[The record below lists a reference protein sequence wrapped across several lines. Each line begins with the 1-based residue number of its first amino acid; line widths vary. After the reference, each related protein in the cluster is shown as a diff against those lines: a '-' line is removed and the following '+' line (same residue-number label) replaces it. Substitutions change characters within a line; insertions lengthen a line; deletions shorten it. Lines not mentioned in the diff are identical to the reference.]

1 MEQHQDGV
9 LAPRGVSKVGPAM
22 AVAQTRR
29 SELGVVAPPHNHTIN
44 TFLEGYAEQ
53 AESETLVTRMHCT
66 SSSRLPRHNN
76 TPAETQ
82 LKMVKQSLGEAM
94 LLHRVERCVVKVRG
108 SGAVRQAWRCAIAS
122 RFSGENEV
130 ISWIGPF
137 GAGFFD
143 VA

>member
-53 AESETLVTRMHCT
+53 AEKRDTGHPHALYLFLS
-66 SSSRLPRHNN
+66 
-76 TPAETQ
+76 PAKT
-82 LKMVKQSLGEAM
+82 
-94 LLHRVERCVVKVRG
+94 
-108 SGAVRQAWRCAIAS
+108 
-122 RFSGENEV
+122 
-130 ISWIGPF
+130 
-137 GAGFFD
+137 
-143 VA
+143 